1 MTARYTLG
9 SGMVIL
15 LSLAS
20 GCGMADRIALVNERF
35 RTPPT
40 LTAVDVSVRPFATVT
55 GLGRMTR
62 QSLQDALFAAQA
74 GSRSLT
80 LQTLQTAEG
89 LVANDP
95 ARSAL
100 SLGPDGI
107 KQLRTDLAAGT
118 VSAQTVATQLET
130 ALRDL
135 GPEPTTSPSV

>member
-1 MTARYTLG
+1 MAARYTLG
-9 SGMVIL
+9 SGMVVL

-20 GCGMADRIALVNERF
+20 GCGIAEHFAQVNARYL
-35 RTPPT
+35 TPPA
-40 LTAVDVSVRPFATVT
+40 LTPVDVSVRPFTAVS
-55 GLGRMTR
+55 GLGQMTR

-74 GSRSLT
+74 GNRPLT

-89 LVANDP
+89 LLANDP
-95 ARSAL
+95 ARSTL

-107 KQLRTDLAAGT
+107 QQLRTDLAAGT

-135 GPEPTTSPSV
+135 GAAPSPSA